1 MVLTLGI
8 SFLSHSP
15 DHDFLLEA
23 DTSKSSEHC
32 MYTKTFSDKETEV
45 MLNGEKLDHGTWG

>member
-23 DTSKSSEHC
+23 DTSKRSEHC
-32 MYTKTFSDKETEV
+32 VYTKTFSDKETEV
-45 MLNGEKLDHGTWG
+45 MLNGEKLDHGIWG